1 MIVDSSALPL
11 RAWTAPTSIEHR
23 TGTIATM
30 GTTLPLRAWTA
41 AEYEQMVAAGVLGED
56 DRVELVEGEIVEMAP
71 VGARH
76 AASVNAL
83 ARLLQRQVGDQ
94 AVVSVQNPVRLSP
107 RSEPQPDLAVLA
119 WRDDGYRDELPGPA
133 DVLLVVE
140 VADVAEVAEVA
151 ESSVA
156 TDRDVKLPLYGRAGI
171 GEAWLV
177 DLPAGTIEVHT
188 GPSPA
193 GYRERSVHGIGALVS
208 PVGLVAVVVAVGEAV
223 VA

>member
-83 ARLLQRQVGDQ
+83 ARLLQHQVGDR
-94 AVVSVQNPVRLSP
+94 ALVSVQNPVRLSP

-133 DVLLVVE
+133 DVLLVV
-140 VADVAEVAEVA
+140 EVA

-193 GYRERSVHGIGALVS
+193 GYRGRSVHGIGALVS
-208 PVGLVAVVVAVGEAV
+208 PVGLAAVVVAVGEAV

>member
-83 ARLLQRQVGDQ
+83 ARLLQRQVGDR
-94 AVVSVQNPVRLSP
+94 ALVSVQNPVRLSP

-133 DVLLVVE
+133 DVLLVV
-140 VADVAEVAEVA
+140 EVA

-193 GYRERSVHGIGALVS
+193 GYRGRSVHGIGALVS
-208 PVGLVAVVVAVGEAV
+208 PVGLAAVVVAVGEAV

>member
-83 ARLLQRQVGDQ
+83 ARLLQRQVGDR
-94 AVVSVQNPVRLSP
+94 ALVSVQNPVRLSP

-133 DVLLVVE
+133 DVLLVV
-140 VADVAEVAEVA
+140 EVA

-193 GYRERSVHGIGALVS
+193 GYRERSVHGIRALVS

>member
-83 ARLLQRQVGDQ
+83 ARLLQRQVGDR
-94 AVVSVQNPVRLSP
+94 ALVSVQNPVRLSP

-133 DVLLVVE
+133 DVLLVV
-140 VADVAEVAEVA
+140 EVA

-208 PVGLVAVVVAVGEAV
+208 PVGLAAVVVAVGEAV

>member
-83 ARLLQRQVGDQ
+83 ARLLQRQVGDR
-94 AVVSVQNPVRLSP
+94 ALVSVQNPVRLSP

-133 DVLLVVE
+133 DMLLVV
-140 VADVAEVAEVA
+140 EVA

>member
-83 ARLLQRQVGDQ
+83 ARLLQRQVGDR
-94 AVVSVQNPVRLSP
+94 ALVSVQNPVRLSP

-133 DVLLVVE
+133 DVLLVV
-140 VADVAEVAEVA
+140 EVA

>member
-83 ARLLQRQVGDQ
+83 ARLLQRQVGDR
-94 AVVSVQNPVRLSP
+94 ALVSVQNPVRLSP

-140 VADVAEVAEVA
+140 VA

-188 GPSPA
+188 APSPA

-208 PVGLVAVVVAVGEAV
+208 PVGLAAVVVAVGEAV

>member
-1 MIVDSSALPL
+1 
-11 RAWTAPTSIEHR
+11 
-23 TGTIATM
+23 
-30 GTTLPLRAWTA
+30 
-41 AEYEQMVAAGVLGED
+41 MVAAGVLGED
-56 DRVELVEGEIVEMAP
+56 DRVELVEGEIVQMAP

-83 ARLLQRQVGDQ
+83 ARLLQRQVGDR
-94 AVVSVQNPVRLSP
+94 ALVSVQNPVRLSP

-133 DVLLVVE
+133 DVLLVV
-140 VADVAEVAEVA
+140 EVA

-193 GYRERSVHGIGALVS
+193 GYRERSVHGIGAFVS
-208 PVGLVAVVVAVGEAV
+208 PVGLVAAVVPVGEAV